1 MRARGAVLLL
11 WRAVLSLC
19 HRRAVREL
27 LDCAALCSVES
38 CTCVCPARTGLRLQG
53 AQLFMEEASL
63 THFSNCMRG
72 LGLLLRPRRL
82 LAFASV
88 LLR

>member
-27 LDCAALCSVES
+27 LDCAAVLLWRAVFVCAATVYFKIAGPTVICGGPPRTRCSACMS
-38 CTCVCPARTGLRLQG
+38 ALG
-53 AQLFMEEASL
+53 ALFAPDS
-63 THFSNCMRG
+63 SSSSG
-72 LGLLLRPRRL
+72 LG
-82 LAFASV
+82 
-88 LLR
+88 